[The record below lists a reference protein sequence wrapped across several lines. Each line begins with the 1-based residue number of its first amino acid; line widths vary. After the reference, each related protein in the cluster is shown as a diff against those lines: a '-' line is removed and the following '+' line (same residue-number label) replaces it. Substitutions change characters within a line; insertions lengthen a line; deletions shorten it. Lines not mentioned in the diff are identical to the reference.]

1 MRIENT
7 AMAYWFR
14 SLYSPGN
21 YWRNH
26 IVSWLVPNLVLLS
39 VFTIGAG
46 WVSSLFRC
54 APLVR
59 MGNVSFECYLLHQ
72 IIIKLYV
79 INNIMPEMSQSG
91 KIVSFMYCLAVSL
104 LLALLL
110 NKANGRSSK
119 YPG

>member
-1 MRIENT
+1 M
-7 AMAYWFR
+7 
-14 SLYSPGN
+14 
-21 YWRNH
+21 
-26 IVSWLVPNLVLLS
+26 SWLVPNLVLLS

-54 APLVR
+54 EPLVR
-59 MGNVSFECYLLHQ
+59 MENVSFECYLLHQ
-72 IIIKLYV
+72 IIIKPYV
-79 INNIMPEMSQSG
+79 INNTMPEMPQSG